1 MERELTLND
10 IFVCLKKNFW
20 KVLAFAIIAAIL
32 MGCVTHFLIKKK
44 YSSEIEF
51 YVINTNESDDFSQTG
66 ILAASS
72 YLANDYIDIIN
83 GDDIINET
91 IKRLEEKGYSDV
103 TPKKLRKMLSS
114 EVSANS
120 SFTLK
125 ITDTDADRAYTIA
138 SIISEVAPP
147 LLKEITKPSDRTT
160 SVPII
165 TMLNSIATEIG
176 EYYPELAKDVRAVA
190 DELYAKQSTA
200 AITQELDKKPAV
212 RVNLAPVMAE
222 DPDSPN
228 LILNCLVAAIVGAL
242 ISFVYF
248 VVRSLLNSLIRTE
261 DDVAKYLSKY
271 PLIGSVPSWDLNE
284 KSVYNK
290 TDYRLNR

>member
-10 IFVCLKKNFW
+10 IFVCFKKNFW
-20 KVLAFAIIAAIL
+20 KILAFAVIAAVL

-51 YVINTNESDDFSQTG
+51 YVINTNESDDFYQTG

-83 GDDIINET
+83 GDDIINKT
-91 IKRLEEKGYSDV
+91 CKRLEEKGYLNI
-103 TPKKLRKMLSS
+103 TPDNLRKKLSS
-114 EVSANS
+114 SVSQNS

-125 ITDTDADRAYTIA
+125 ITDTNPERAYDIATIIA
-138 SIISEVAPP
+138 EVAPAM
-147 LLKEITKPSDRTT
+147 LKDITKPSDRTT

-165 TMLNSIATEIG
+165 TMLNSIAYELDS
-176 EYYPELAKDVRAVA
+176 YYPKLAEDVRKVS
-190 DELYAKQSTA
+190 DELKREQSQA

-212 RVNLAPVMAE
+212 RINLAPQLAKSE
-222 DPDSPN
+222 DSPN
-228 LILNCLVAAIVGAL
+228 LILNCLVAAVAGAF
-242 ISFVYF
+242 ISFAYF
-248 VVRSLLNSLIRTE
+248 IIRSLLNTLIRTE
-261 DDVAKYLSKY
+261 DDVTKYLSKY

-284 KSVYNK
+284 KSGPNK